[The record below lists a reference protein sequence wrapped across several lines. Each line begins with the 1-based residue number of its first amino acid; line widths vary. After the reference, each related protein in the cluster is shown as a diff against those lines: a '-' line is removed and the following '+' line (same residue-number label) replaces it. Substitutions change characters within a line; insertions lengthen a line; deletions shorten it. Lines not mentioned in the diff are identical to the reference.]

1 MKVKE
6 LREKT
11 DNELKSLIRENK
23 ETLKKMR
30 FSLANR
36 QLKNTHEISDAKVT
50 IARAETILKE
60 NLNRK

>member
-11 DNELKSLIRENK
+11 DNELRSLIRENK
-23 ETLKKMR
+23 ETLKRLR

-36 QLKNTHEISDAKVT
+36 QLKNTHEIGDAKAT
-50 IARAETILKE
+50 IARAETILRE